1 MLTFIADFF
10 ETVGGAEQNDSVL
23 IQHLI
28 NKYKVNCILSHQ
40 CTIQNISESNFII
53 VGNFVNLKP
62 EIKNYITNNKN
73 YLIYEHDHKY
83 VKTRDPSRY
92 NNFKIPQSD
101 IVNYEFYKNAKK
113 IVCLGQKQVNI
124 IRENLKIKNLHS
136 ISSSL
141 WTKEKLNFI
150 RNLSEIKKTKQV
162 YGIVE
167 SSNLIKNTDKS
178 IQYCIQ
184 KGIDYELFSSPDTY
198 EFLKKMNEYQ
208 GIVFFPG
215 VLESM
220 CRLIVE
226 AKMLNCK
233 IITNPKM
240 LGAYYE
246 PWFSLSGKK
255 LNDVISNNVAAA
267 LKKFEE
273 LIDE

>member
-23 IQHLI
+23 IQHLMS
-28 NKYKVNCILSHQ
+28 KYKVDCVLSHL
-40 CTIQNISESNFII
+40 CTISSISESSFLIIGNFI
-53 VGNFVNLKP
+53 NLHP
-62 EIKNYITNNKN
+62 QVKNYITNNKK
-73 YLIYEHDHKY
+73 YVIYEHDHKY

-92 NNFKIPQSD
+92 SNFKIPESD

-113 IVCLGQKQVNI
+113 VVCLGQKQVDI
-124 IRENLKIKNLHS
+124 IRENLKIENLHS

-141 WTKEKLNFI
+141 WTSEKLDFI
-150 RNLSEIKKTKQV
+150 RSLSDIKKPTER
-162 YGIVE
+162 YGIVQ
-167 SSNLIKNTDKS
+167 SSNPIKNTNRS
-178 IQYCIQ
+178 IQFCTQ
-184 KGIDYELFSSPDTY
+184 KNINYELFSSSDTRV
-198 EFLKKMNEYQ
+198 FLEKMNSYQ

-220 CRLIVE
+220 CRLVVE

-233 IITNPKM
+233 VITNPKM

-246 PWFSLSGKK
+246 PWFSLSGKE
-255 LNDVISNNVAAA
+255 LNDTISNNVNSA

>member
-23 IQHLI
+23 IQHLMG
-28 NKYKVNCILSHQ
+28 KYRVDCILSHS
-40 CTIQNISESNFII
+40 CTIENIAESNFII
-53 VGNFVNLKP
+53 IGNFVNLHPQVKD
-62 EIKNYITNNKN
+62 YITNNKK
-73 YLIYEHDHKY
+73 YVIYEHDHKY

-92 NNFKIPQSD
+92 SNFEIPESD
-101 IVNYEFYKNAKK
+101 IINYEFYKNAKK
-113 IVCLGQKQVNI
+113 VVCLGQKQVDI
-124 IRENLKIKNLHS
+124 ISKSLKIENLHS

-141 WTKEKLNFI
+141 WSPEKLSFI
-150 RNLSEIKKTKQV
+150 RNLSDTKKTKEQ
-162 YGIVE
+162 YGIVD
-167 SSNLIKNTDKS
+167 SSNPIKNTNKS
-178 IQYCIQ
+178 IQFCNQ
-184 KGIDYELFSSPDTY
+184 KSINYELFSSSDTH
-198 EFLKKMNEYQ
+198 EFLEKMNEYQ

-220 CRLIVE
+220 CRLVVE

-246 PWFSLSGKK
+246 PWFSLSGKE
-255 LNDVISNNVAAA
+255 LNDTISNNVNAA
-267 LKKFEE
+267 LRKFEE